1 MRFNK
6 LADILLNEYF
16 VNKKSPMNKII
27 LNELI
32 NLIGDTPIKQIDHNT
47 YDLLL
52 KAWKNKGNSAST
64 INRKLKT
71 LGSCLTY
78 AADRGLISTRPK
90 FKLLVEEPE
99 QLTFVTPE
107 QETQLLKCFT
117 LTPQEEKTLSKEKQ
131 ITKILMKAIIIIGL
145 DTGMRMSEL
154 LRINDDSIDG
164 NYIRVW
170 ENKNNTPRSIPM
182 TKRVNNQIQIIK
194 QYEYFDLLNK
204 SKVSY
209 QFNDTTVKELGFK
222 HITFHSLRHTFAS
235 RLLQNGVPIY
245 KVSKLLGH
253 KSVVIT
259 DKIYGHLRNKDLED
273 AIATIDKYTE

>member
-1 MRFNK
+1 MKFNK
-6 LADILLNEYF
+6 LANILLNEYF

-27 LNELI
+27 LNELVD
-32 NLIGDTPIKQIDHNT
+32 LIGNTPIKQINHNT

-78 AADRGLISTRPK
+78 AADRGLIPARPK
-90 FKLLVEEPE
+90 FKMLTEDPE
-99 QLTFVTPE
+99 QLSFITPE

-117 LTPQEEKTLSKEKQ
+117 LTPEEEKTLSKEKQ

-194 QYEYFDLLNK
+194 QYGYFELLNK

-209 QFNDTTVKELGFK
+209 QFNDTTIKELGFK

-273 AIATIDKYTE
+273 AIATLDHYTE

>member
-1 MRFNK
+1 MKFNK
-6 LADILLNEYF
+6 LADIVLNEYF
-16 VNKKSPMNKII
+16 VNKKSPMNRTI
-27 LNELI
+27 LNELMS
-32 NLIGDTPIKQIDHNT
+32 LIGDTPIKQIDYKT

-52 KAWKNKGNSAST
+52 KAWKDKGNSAST

-78 AADRGLISTRPK
+78 AADRGFISARPK
-90 FKLLVEEPE
+90 FKMLTEEPE
-99 QLTFVTPE
+99 QLSFVLPD
-107 QETQLLKCFT
+107 QETQLLQYFT
-117 LTPQEEKTLSKEKQ
+117 LTPEDEIKLSKEKQ
-131 ITKILMKAIIIIGL
+131 TIKTLMKAIVIIGL

-154 LRINDDSIDG
+154 LRINEDSIDG

-170 ENKNNTPRSIPM
+170 INKNNTPRSIPM

-194 QYEYFDLLNK
+194 QYGYFELLNK
-204 SKVSY
+204 PKVSY
-209 QFNDTTVKELGFK
+209 QFNETAVKELGFK

-253 KSVVIT
+253 KDITIT
-259 DKIYGHLRNKDLED
+259 DKIYGHLRNQDLED
-273 AIATIDKYTE
+273 AIATIDNYTE

>member
-1 MRFNK
+1 MKFNK
-6 LADILLNEYF
+6 LANILLNEYF

-27 LNELI
+27 LNELVD
-32 NLIGDTPIKQIDHNT
+32 LIGDTPIKQIDHNT

-78 AADRGLISTRPK
+78 AADRGLIPTRPK
-90 FKLLVEEPE
+90 FKLLIEDPE

-117 LTPQEEKTLSKEKQ
+117 LTPEEEKTLSKEKQ

-154 LRINDDSIDG
+154 LRINEGNIDG

-194 QYEYFDLLNK
+194 QYGYFELLNK